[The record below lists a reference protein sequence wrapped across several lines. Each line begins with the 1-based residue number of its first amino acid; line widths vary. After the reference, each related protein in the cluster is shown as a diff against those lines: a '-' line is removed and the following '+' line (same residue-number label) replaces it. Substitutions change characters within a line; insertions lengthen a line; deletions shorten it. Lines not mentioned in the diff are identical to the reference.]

1 MEYKERIQWLKRY
14 RDCLHQQ
21 TLLRGRIAAARDRA
35 TSLRQALSPVSV
47 QSSPHGSSV
56 EKAIETVEKFQSRLA
71 ALVLRNE
78 ETLFEI
84 EAAIGALPTQDATIL
99 ELRYLDGKTFQEIAD
114 DLGVVPRRVYQLHK
128 KAVQLLDNPL
138 YEPNPSA

>member
-21 TLLRGRIAAARDRA
+21 ALLRSRIAAARDRA

-47 QSSPHGSSV
+47 QSSSHGSSV

-71 ALVLRNE
+71 ALVLHNE

-84 EAAIGALPTQDATIL
+84 EAAIGALPSQDATVL

-114 DLGVVPRRVYQLHK
+114 DLGVVPRRVYQLHQ
-128 KAVQLLDNPL
+128 KAVQRLDSPE
-138 YEPNPSA
+138 YMPDAPV